1 MLVSTLLYAAVAV
14 GGGGRG
20 KTPGVFFGTGT
31 LPGAGIT
38 GPPASAYDW
47 ETEHCPG
54 VRGDFETGGRC
65 AADVL
70 IGCDPDVPDAPLKAF
85 RNSSGSVVVLA
96 SCDLGSRALIGP
108 SLASA
113 KHTCGIY
120 MNSTL
125 DYKMADSADR
135 EWIQSPWAFK
145 NGSIYALTHM
155 EYHNRSNQAG
165 LWSAVTLLKSV
176 DGGVS
181 WQHARAPPHHI
192 VAASPF
198 KYEGPTSTPLF
209 GFRSPSNI
217 LQDREQSDGLYYAF
231 LSAGWGT
238 TVRGQPTGTCI
249 MRTNDLTD
257 PASWRAWDGASFN
270 VSLAVNPYT
279 HAGKQLDPARHRCAP
294 VTKMTYISLLWSSFF
309 QQYMAVGTS
318 KGNDHLGWSFQLTA
332 NLADPGSWSNE
343 TAIATNGFVQ
353 PEGNATRREMPSPVP
368 GIFARS
374 GEFATQLSRSSRCYS
389 NEWINLRAVCHCP
402 QFSTLDRVHVGSSD
416 RESAGQQLCV
426 HAEPLS
432 TVGGVHGQSAT
443 TVPLV
448 TRSGGSAM
456 KTRPS
461 TGTPSAARSPPAVA
475 HLSPRAP
482 SVPST
487 MYQIPCSRPSQK
499 ALG

>member
-1 MLVSTLLYAAVAV
+1 MTAAMLVTKLFYAAVVATKNDDDA
-14 GGGGRG
+14 RQSS
-20 KTPGVFFGTGT
+20 TW
-31 LPGAGIT
+31 GADIT
-38 GPPASAYDW
+38 GPPVSVYDW

-54 VRGDFETGGRC
+54 LRGDFETNGRC

-96 SCDLGSRALIGP
+96 SCDLGSRALVGP

-113 KHTCGIY
+113 KHTCGVY

-155 EYHNRSNQAG
+155 EYHNQSNQAG

-181 WQHARAPPHHI
+181 WQHARPPPHHI

-198 KYEGPTSTPLF
+198 KYEDPTSTPLF

-217 LQDREQSDGLYYAF
+217 LQSREQGDGLYYAF
-231 LSAGWGT
+231 ISAGWGT
-238 TVRGQPTGTCI
+238 MVRGQPTGTCI
-249 MRTNDLTD
+249 MRTSDLTD

-279 HAGKQLDPARHRCAP
+279 HTGLDPVQHRCKP

-332 NLADPGSWSNE
+332 NLAKPDSWSNE
-343 TAIATNGFVQ
+343 TAISTNGFVQ
-353 PEGNATRREMPSPVP
+353 PAGNATRRETPSSVP

-374 GEFATQLSRSSRCYS
+374 GELATQLSS
-389 NEWINLRAVCHCP
+389 
-402 QFSTLDRVHVGSSD
+402 
-416 RESAGQQLCV
+416 
-426 HAEPLS
+426 
-432 TVGGVHGQSAT
+432 
-443 TVPLV
+443 
-448 TRSGGSAM
+448 
-456 KTRPS
+456 
-461 TGTPSAARSPPAVA
+461 
-475 HLSPRAP
+475 
-482 SVPST
+482 
-487 MYQIPCSRPSQK
+487 
-499 ALG
+499 